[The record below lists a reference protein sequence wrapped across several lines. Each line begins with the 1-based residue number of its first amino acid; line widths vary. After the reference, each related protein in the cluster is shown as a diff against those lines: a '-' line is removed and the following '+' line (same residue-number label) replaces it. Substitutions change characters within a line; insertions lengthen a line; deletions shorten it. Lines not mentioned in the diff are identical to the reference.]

1 VLVLTHDAA
10 SVIRSIVEQSELP
23 DEGGLRIAARAVEG
37 DEATLEL
44 SVAEE
49 PETTD
54 EVVEQEGAQV
64 FLEPVAAQALSD
76 KVLDASVEE
85 SGVRFTLS
93 EQPGGPM
100 TSQNGNGPDAPS

>member
-10 SVIRSIVEQSELP
+10 TIIRSIVEQSEVP
-23 DEGGLRIAARAVEG
+23 DEGGLRIATRSLEG

-44 SVAEE
+44 SVADE

-64 FLEPVAAQALSD
+64 FLEPLAAEALSD
-76 KVLDASVEE
+76 KVLDAAVDEG
-85 SGVRFTLS
+85 GVSFTLAP
-93 EQPGGPM
+93 QPGGPLQ
-100 TSQNGNGPDAPS
+100 SLDGSGPQP